1 MPQIQTPAVQ
11 VEPKELLV
19 KFQEA
24 LVDPKVQEFL
34 FLKKQVDKA
43 LPSIKKSIGNE
54 MLQNGE
60 KKRNISDNIEISTI
74 AVTKPKLVDETLVP
88 EDYYTTEELNQDSI
102 IVADGKIYQ
111 KVLNTELIKN
121 SLKLGIDVA
130 GYVLEQTPRVT
141 IKINGESI

>member
-1 MPQIQTPAVQ
+1 MPEIKAPAVQ
-11 VEPKELLV
+11 VEPKELLI

-54 MLQNGE
+54 MLQNNE
-60 KKRNISDNIEISTI
+60 KKRNIGDNIEINTV

-88 EDYYTTEELNQDSI
+88 EDYYTTEELNQDNI
-102 IVADGKIYQ
+102 IVEDGKIYQ

-121 SLKLGIDVA
+121 SLKLGVNVA
-130 GYVLEQTPRVT
+130 GYVLEQNPRVT

>member
-1 MPQIQTPAVQ
+1 M
-11 VEPKELLV
+11 
-19 KFQEA
+19 
-24 LVDPKVQEFL
+24 VDPKVQEFL

-54 MLQNGE
+54 MLQNNE
-60 KKRNISDNIEISTI
+60 KKRNIGDNIEISTVT
-74 AVTKPKLVDETLVP
+74 VTKPRLIDETLVP

-102 IVADGKIYQ
+102 IVQDGKIYQ

-121 SLKLGIDVA
+121 SLKLGVNIT
-130 GYVLEQTPRVT
+130 GYVLEQSPRVT

>member
-1 MPQIQTPAVQ
+1 MPKIKVPAVQ
-11 VEPKELLV
+11 VEPKELLI

-54 MLQNGE
+54 MLQNNE
-60 KKRNISDNIEISTI
+60 KKRNIGENIEISTI
-74 AVTKPKLVDETLVP
+74 VVTKPRLIDETLVP

-102 IVADGKIYQ
+102 IVQDGKIYQ

-121 SLKLGIDVA
+121 SLKLGVNIA
-130 GYVLEQTPRVT
+130 GYVLEQSPRVT

>member
-11 VEPKELLV
+11 IEPKELLV

-24 LVDPKVQEFL
+24 LVDPKIQEFL

-60 KKRNISDNIEISTI
+60 KKRNISDNIEISTV

-102 IVADGKIYQ
+102 IVENGKIYQ

-121 SLKLGIDVA
+121 SLKLGVDVA

>member
-60 KKRNISDNIEISTI
+60 KKRNISDNIEISTV

-121 SLKLGIDVA
+121 SLKLGVDVA

-141 IKINGESI
+141 IKISGESI

>member
-11 VEPKELLV
+11 VEPKELLI

-43 LPSIKKSIGNE
+43 LPNIKKSIGNE

-60 KKRNISDNIEISTI
+60 KKRSISNNIEISTV

-88 EDYYTTEELNQDSI
+88 EDYYTTEELNQDFI
-102 IVADGKIYQ
+102 IVEDGKIYQ

-121 SLKLGIDVA
+121 SLKLGVDVA

>member
-11 VEPKELLV
+11 VEPKELLI

-43 LPSIKKSIGNE
+43 LPNIKKSIGNE

-60 KKRNISDNIEISTI
+60 KKRNISNNIEISTV

-102 IVADGKIYQ
+102 IVEDGKIYQ

-121 SLKLGIDVA
+121 SLKLGVDVA

>member
-60 KKRNISDNIEISTI
+60 KKRNISDNIEISTV

-141 IKINGESI
+141 IKISGESI

>member
-60 KKRNISDNIEISTI
+60 KKRNISDNIEISTV

>member
-1 MPQIQTPAVQ
+1 MPKIKVPAVQ
-11 VEPKELLV
+11 VEPKELLI

-54 MLQNGE
+54 MLQNNE
-60 KKRNISDNIEISTI
+60 KKRNIGDNIEISTV
-74 AVTKPKLVDETLVP
+74 AVTKPRLIDETLVP
-88 EDYYTTEELNQDSI
+88 EDYYTVEELNQDSI
-102 IVADGKIYQ
+102 IVQDGKIYQ

-121 SLKLGIDVA
+121 SLKLGVNIA
-130 GYVLEQTPRVT
+130 GYVLEQSPRVT

>member
-60 KKRNISDNIEISTI
+60 KKRNISDNIEISTV

-121 SLKLGIDVA
+121 SLKLGVDVA

>member
-1 MPQIQTPAVQ
+1 MPQIKAPAVQ
-11 VEPKELLV
+11 VEPKELLI

-54 MLQNGE
+54 MLQNNE
-60 KKRNISDNIEISTI
+60 KQRNIGDNIKINTV

-88 EDYYTTEELNQDSI
+88 EDYYTTEELNQDYI
-102 IVADGKIYQ
+102 IVEDGKIYQ

-121 SLKLGIDVA
+121 SLKLGVNVA
-130 GYVLEQTPRVT
+130 GYVLEQSPRVT

>member
-1 MPQIQTPAVQ
+1 MPQIKVPAVQ
-11 VEPKELLV
+11 IEPKELLI

-54 MLQNGE
+54 MLQNNE
-60 KKRNISDNIEISTI
+60 KKRNIGDNIEISTVT
-74 AVTKPKLVDETLVP
+74 VTKPRLIDETLVP

-102 IVADGKIYQ
+102 IVQDGKIYQ

-121 SLKLGIDVA
+121 SLKLGVNIT
-130 GYVLEQTPRVT
+130 GYVLEQSPRVT

>member
-1 MPQIQTPAVQ
+1 MPKIKVPAVQ
-11 VEPKELLV
+11 VEPKELLI

-54 MLQNGE
+54 MLQNNE
-60 KKRNISDNIEISTI
+60 KKRNIGDNIEISTVT
-74 AVTKPKLVDETLVP
+74 VTKPRLIDETLVP
-88 EDYYTTEELNQDSI
+88 EDYYTAEELNQDSI
-102 IVADGKIYQ
+102 IVQDGKIYQ

-121 SLKLGIDVA
+121 SLKLGVNIA
-130 GYVLEQTPRVT
+130 GYVLEQSPRVT

>member
-1 MPQIQTPAVQ
+1 MPKIKVPAVQ
-11 VEPKELLV
+11 IEPKELLI

-54 MLQNGE
+54 MLQNNE
-60 KKRNISDNIEISTI
+60 KKRNIGDNIEISTVT
-74 AVTKPKLVDETLVP
+74 VTKPRLIDETLVP

-102 IVADGKIYQ
+102 IVQDGKIYQ

-121 SLKLGIDVA
+121 SLKLGVNVA
-130 GYVLEQTPRVT
+130 GYVLEQSPRVT

>member
-11 VEPKELLV
+11 IEPKELLV

-24 LVDPKVQEFL
+24 LIDPKIQEFL
-34 FLKKQVDKA
+34 FLKKQIDKA

-60 KKRNISDNIEISTI
+60 KKRNISDNIEINTV

-102 IVADGKIYQ
+102 IVEDGKIYQ

-121 SLKLGIDVA
+121 SLKLGVDVA

>member
-1 MPQIQTPAVQ
+1 MPKIKVPAVQ
-11 VEPKELLV
+11 IEPKELLI

-54 MLQNGE
+54 MLQNNE
-60 KKRNISDNIEISTI
+60 KKRNIGDNIEISTVT
-74 AVTKPKLVDETLVP
+74 VTKPRLIDETLVP

-102 IVADGKIYQ
+102 IVQDGKIYQ

-121 SLKLGIDVA
+121 SLKLGVNIT
-130 GYVLEQTPRVT
+130 GYVLEQSPRVT